1 MKTFE
6 YASPATKEQAVSLLA
21 SQWGETELL
30 AGGTDLLAMMK
41 DYLSTPKRVVNL
53 KEVKEFQGIRYNA
66 GSGLRLGALV
76 SLEELMDNATVKKEY
91 HSLAEAAGGI
101 RSQQIRNA
109 GTVGG
114 NLCQRPRCW
123 YFRTGLGYFPKDESG
138 KDLIPNGENQYH
150 AILGNSGP
158 AYFVSP
164 SSLGP
169 ALIALNAKIR
179 IFGAQGWREVA
190 AEQFFITPSSES
202 EREYLL
208 KPNELLG
215 EIIVPPAKGVR
226 NAFYEVTQKEGLDWG
241 LAAAAVA
248 LKMNGKTVQSARL
261 VLGQVAPVPWRSQ
274 EAEKALAGKTVS
286 EDVATEAGKAA
297 LSEAKPLSKNGYKV
311 QLARVALKRAILQAA
326 QGGA

>member
-1 MKTFE
+1 MKAFE
-6 YASPATKEQAVSLLA
+6 YASPTTKEQALSLLGN
-21 SQWGETELL
+21 QWGEIEVL

-53 KEVKEFQGIRYNA
+53 KEIKEFQGIRYNA
-66 GSGLRLGALV
+66 GSGLRLGALAT
-76 SLEELMDNATVKKEY
+76 LEELMDNAAVKKEY
-91 HSLAEAAGGI
+91 PSLAEAAETI

-123 YFRTGLGYFPKDESG
+123 YFRNGLGYFPKDESG

-150 AILGNSGP
+150 AILGNTGP
-158 AYFVSP
+158 AYFVCP

-169 ALIALNAKIR
+169 ALIALDAKIR

-190 AEQFFITPSSES
+190 AEQFFITPSSET
-202 EREYLL
+202 EREYQL

-215 EIIVPPAKGVR
+215 EIIVPPAKGTR
-226 NAFYEVTQKEGLDWG
+226 NAFYKVSQKEGLDWA
-241 LAAAAVA
+241 LASAAVA

-261 VLGQVAPVPWRSQ
+261 VLGHVAPVPWRSQ
-274 EAEKALAGKTVS
+274 AAEKALAGKTVS

>member
-1 MKTFE
+1 MKAFE
-6 YASPATKEQAVSLLA
+6 YASPTTKEQALSLLG
-21 SQWGETELL
+21 SQWGETEVL

-53 KEVKEFQGIRYNA
+53 KEIKEFQGIRYSG

-76 SLEELMDNATVKKEY
+76 TLEELMDNASVKKEY
-91 HSLAEAAGGI
+91 PSLAEAAGGI

-123 YFRTGLGYFPKDESG
+123 YFRNGLGYFPKDETG
-138 KDLIPNGENQYH
+138 KDIIPNGENQYH

-169 ALIALNAKIR
+169 ALIALDAKIR

-190 AEQFFITPSSES
+190 AEQFFTTPSSES
-202 EREYLL
+202 EREYQL

-215 EIIVPPAKGVR
+215 EVIAPPAKGVR
-226 NAFYEVTQKEGLDWG
+226 NAFYEVTQKEALDWP
-241 LAAAAVA
+241 LVTAAVA

-286 EDVATEAGKAA
+286 ESVATEAGKAA
-297 LSEAKPLSKNGYKV
+297 LSEAKPLSKNSYKV